1 MTRETHPTEPLSAV
15 EAVPVPTPAARGSAV
30 RSGLRNLAPPVLS
43 ILAFFLLWE
52 LVCRVFA
59 IQPFILPTPSAS
71 LATLVQFAP
80 AVAGHAIQTLTTTL
94 LGFALAVVLGVA
106 LGALV
111 GLNRTAYQAL
121 YPLLIGFNAV
131 PKAALV
137 PVLVIWFGVGAVPA
151 VLTAFLISF
160 FPVVV
165 NVATG
170 LATVEPEPR
179 DVLRALGASPWE
191 VFTKVSLPRSLPY
204 FFASLKVAVTLAFV
218 GSIISELAAS
228 NKGIGVMMN
237 QAASSFQV
245 PLVFG
250 GVLLVSAMGVLLYA
264 VFALLESRL
273 TGWAYRSQH

>member
-1 MTRETHPTEPLSAV
+1 MSLETGTSGVA
-15 EAVPVPTPAARGSAV
+15 PVPRALPPATLAR
-30 RSGLRNLAPPVLS
+30 LRPLVPPTLA
-43 ILAFFLLWE
+43 ILAFFAVWE
-52 LVCRVFA
+52 LACRLFS
-59 IQPFILPTPSAS
+59 IPPFILPTPSAS
-71 LATLVQFAP
+71 VASIFQFAP
-80 AVAGHAIQTLTTTL
+80 AVAGHAAQTLTTTL
-94 LGFALAVVLGVA
+94 IGFALSVVLGVA

-137 PVLVIWFGVGAVPA
+137 PVLVIWFGVGPVPA

-179 DVLRALGASPWE
+179 ELLRALGASPWE
-191 VFTKVSLPRSLPY
+191 VFSKVSLPRALPY

-264 VFALLESRL
+264 VFALIESRL
-273 TGWAYRSQH
+273 TGWAYRGNQG

>member
-1 MTRETHPTEPLSAV
+1 MTPEVLQAEKVPATAPQANAV
-15 EAVPVPTPAARGSAV
+15 QT
-30 RSGLRNLAPPVLS
+30 GLKAMLPPVLT
-43 ILAFFLLWE
+43 IAAFFLIWE
-52 LVCRVFA
+52 LACRLFRIPA
-59 IQPFILPTPSAS
+59 FILPTPSSSVAA
-71 LATLVQFAP
+71 LMQFAP
-80 AVAGHAIQTLTTTL
+80 AVAEHALQTLTTTL
-94 LGFALAVVLGVA
+94 LGFALAVVLGLA

-151 VLTAFLISF
+151 ILTAFLISF

-179 DVLRALGASPWE
+179 DVLRALGATPWE

-237 QAASSFQV
+237 QAASTFQV

-264 VFALLESRL
+264 VFAVVEARM
-273 TGWAYRSQH
+273 TGWAYRSQNS